1 MVPLSDLEMPD
12 LSGQREPPM
21 DAFWERIWAEA
32 DAEEAELGGLRD
44 GARLYALELK
54 GQEALEEDA
63 GRRARLREAREAAE
77 AEWRALDPL
86 LRALRRAAH
95 REKAYAGDTPRLRRA
110 FLALE
115 KYERGLRDR
124 DRRLGEV
131 RWREPFLRRREGGR
145 SRRTPAPAPPACARG
160 DARASRSSR

>member
-1 MVPLSDLEMPD
+1 
-12 LSGQREPPM
+12 M

-32 DAEEAELGGLRD
+32 TAEEAELGALRD
-44 GARLYALELK
+44 GARLYAMELE

-86 LRALRRAAH
+86 LRALRRAAL
-95 REKAYAGDTPRLRRA
+95 REQTYAGDTPRLRRA

-115 KYERGLRDR
+115 EYERGLRDR
-124 DRRLGEV
+124 DRRLGEA
-131 RWREPFLRRREGGR
+131 RWSESSLRRREGGR
-145 SRRTPAPAPPACARG
+145 SRRTPAPVPPACARG
-160 DARASRSSR
+160 DGPASRSSRSRLPACGS